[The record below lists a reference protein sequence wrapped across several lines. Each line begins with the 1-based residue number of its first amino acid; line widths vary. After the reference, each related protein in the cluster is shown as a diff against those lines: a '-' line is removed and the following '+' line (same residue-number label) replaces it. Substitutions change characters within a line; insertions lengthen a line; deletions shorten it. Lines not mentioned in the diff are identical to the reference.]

1 MTDDFV
7 LTTCPY
13 CGCGCNFYL
22 AVINGNVVDVA
33 PCFTD
38 RISQG
43 KLCIKGRRAHEFI
56 DSEHRLTKPL
66 IRRNGQ
72 LKEASWDEALDFIA
86 KGLSDIKSESGPDAI
101 GLLSSAKCTNE
112 ENYLMMKLAR
122 AVIGTNNVDHCARL
136 CHASTVVGLVAAF
149 GSGAMTNSIPEVAEA
164 KCILVT
170 GSNTIEQHPLI
181 GTRVLEA
188 KENGAILIVIDPRE
202 TPLSNK
208 ADLFLRQK
216 PGTDVAWL
224 NGFINII
231 INQNLQDEAFIKERT
246 EGFEELKKTVAE
258 YTPQKV
264 EQITGIDAELLT
276 QAATTYAKA
285 DAAMILYSMGITQH
299 STGTANVKSIANLAM
314 LTGNVGKP
322 HSGVN
327 PLRGQNNVQGACDMG
342 ALPNVYSGYQKVAD
356 PEIRQKFEKV
366 WSATLPEN
374 PGLTVVEMMNAA
386 EKGQLRA
393 LYIMGENPMLS
404 DPDIQHVRRALEKL
418 ELLIVQDIFLTETAQ
433 LADVVLPGASFAEK
447 EGTFTNTDRS
457 VLRVRKAI
465 EPIGESLPDWRII
478 CKLAQRL
485 DGDSFVYDNAEQ
497 IMDEIARTTP
507 SYGGISFKRLD
518 KGEILAWPCPSVD
531 SPGTTF
537 LHKDKFAR
545 GLGRFHSIE
554 YKPTAEET
562 DQQYPFILTTGR
574 TMFHYH
580 TGTMTRKTELLN
592 YEVPTGYME
601 LNPVDAEKL
610 HIVNG
615 EKVNVNSRRGHIEIG
630 AKVTERV
637 PEGTVFI
644 PFHFAECAANMLTNP
659 VLDPDAKI
667 PVLKVCAVNVT
678 KKN

>member
-433 LADVVLPGASFAEK
+433 LAYVVLPGASFAEK